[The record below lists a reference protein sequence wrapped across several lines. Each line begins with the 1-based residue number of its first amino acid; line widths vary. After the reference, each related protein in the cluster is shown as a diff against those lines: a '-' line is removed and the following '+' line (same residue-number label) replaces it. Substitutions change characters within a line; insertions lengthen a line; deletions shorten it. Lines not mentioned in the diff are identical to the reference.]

1 MKAILSVQGLGKMYP
16 GFQLEDV
23 SFTLQ
28 PERIMGLIGKNG
40 AGKSTTL

>member
-23 SFTLQ
+23 SFTLHH
-28 PERIMGLIGKNG
+28 G
-40 AGKSTTL
+40 ADRQKWSRQEHHA